1 MKILIIDKVHE
12 ALIHLL
18 NEQNIECTYLP
29 EISAHEVADKLVGYN
44 GLVLR
49 SKVRLTSELLN
60 QFPDLRFIA
69 RAGAG
74 VDEIDEEFLKEKNIT
89 LLNAPEGNRD
99 AVGEHTIAMLLCLM
113 NKLIVADK
121 EVKNLIWHREANR
134 GFELGEL
141 TVGIIGYGNMGK
153 SFAKRLSGF
162 GCKVIAFDKY
172 KTNFSDEYA
181 QEVSLEQLQKES
193 DVVSLH
199 VPLTKDSKN
208 MCNDAFWNAF
218 AKPVWFINT
227 ARGEVAMMEPVLKA
241 LQGKKILGAALDVLE
256 NERLSTLSENQTKL
270 FKQLASLPNVI
281 MSPHVAGWSFE
292 SYRKISTVLAAKIID
307 LTKK

>member
-29 EISAHEVADKLVGYN
+29 EISAQEVGDKLHGYN

-49 SKVRLTSELLN
+49 SKLRLTSTFLS
-60 QFPDLRFIA
+60 QYPDLRFIA

-74 VDEIDEEFLKEKNIT
+74 VDEIDEEFLKDKNIT

-99 AVGEHTIAMLLCLM
+99 AVGEHTLAMLLCLM
-113 NKLIVADK
+113 NKLVVADK
-121 EVKNLIWHREANR
+121 EVKNLVWHREANR

-162 GCKVIAFDKY
+162 GCKVIAYDKY
-172 KTNFSDEYA
+172 KTDFSDNYA
-181 QEVSLEQLQKES
+181 TEVSLEEFQKQV

-208 MCNDAFWNAF
+208 MCNDAFWNAL
-218 AKPVWFINT
+218 AKPVWFVNT

-241 LQGKKILGAALDVLE
+241 LQSKKILGAGLDVLE
-256 NERLSTLSENQTKL
+256 NERLNTLSDSQTKI
-270 FKQLASLPNVI
+270 FKQIATLPNVI
-281 MSPHVAGWSFE
+281 MSPHVAGWSVE

-307 LTKK
+307 LQKK

>member
-18 NEQNIECTYLP
+18 TEKKIECTYLP
-29 EISAHEVADKLVGYN
+29 EISAQEVGEKLHGYY

-49 SKVRLTSELLN
+49 SKLRLTSTFLS
-60 QFPDLRFIA
+60 QYPDLRFIA

-99 AVGEHTIAMLLCLM
+99 AVGEHTLAMLLCLM

-121 EVKNLIWHREANR
+121 EVKNLVWHREANR

-162 GCKVIAFDKY
+162 GCKVIAYDKY
-172 KTNFSDEYA
+172 KTDFSDNYVT
-181 QEVSLEQLQKES
+181 EVSLEQFQKQV

-208 MCNDAFWNAF
+208 MCDDAFWNAF
-218 AKPVWFINT
+218 AKPVWFVNT

-241 LQGKKILGAALDVLE
+241 LESKKILGAGLDVLE
-256 NERLSTLSENQTKL
+256 NERLNTLSENQTKI
-270 FKQLASLPNVI
+270 FKELASLPNVI
-281 MSPHVAGWSFE
+281 MSPHVAGWSVE
-292 SYRKISTVLAAKIID
+292 SYRKISTVLASKITD
-307 LTKK
+307 LILK

>member
-12 ALIHLL
+12 ALIKLL
-18 NEQNIECTYLP
+18 TEHNIECTYLP
-29 EISAHEVADKLVGYN
+29 EISAHEVGEKLHGYN

-49 SKVRLTSELLN
+49 SKLRLTSTFLSQYTE
-60 QFPDLRFIA
+60 LRFIA

-162 GCKVIAFDKY
+162 GCKVIAYDKY
-172 KTNFSDEYA
+172 KTNFSDEFA
-181 QEVSLEQLQKES
+181 QEVTLEQLQKEA

-199 VPLTKDSKN
+199 VPLTNDSKN

-281 MSPHVAGWSFE
+281 MSPHVAGWSVE